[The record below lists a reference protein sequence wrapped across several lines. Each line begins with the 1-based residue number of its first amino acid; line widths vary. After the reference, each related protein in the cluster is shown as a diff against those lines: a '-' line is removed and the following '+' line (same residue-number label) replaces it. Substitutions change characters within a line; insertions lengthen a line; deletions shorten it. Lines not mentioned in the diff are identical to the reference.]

1 MTRGHL
7 QRISLNI
14 FMQGLKPSTNCLG
27 TDQIRIPQKVLDGS
41 HYQINV
47 KRNYQL
53 NVKRK

>member
-41 HYQINV
+41 HYQINI